1 MKIAFCKAEDIDGRK
16 EVLYML
22 HVFLLSVGIS
32 QKLNSQKKYIIID
45 NNKIINLY

>member
-22 HVFLLSVGIS
+22 QFFISPASINRETYGYLSLLILG
-32 QKLNSQKKYIIID
+32 
-45 NNKIINLY
+45 